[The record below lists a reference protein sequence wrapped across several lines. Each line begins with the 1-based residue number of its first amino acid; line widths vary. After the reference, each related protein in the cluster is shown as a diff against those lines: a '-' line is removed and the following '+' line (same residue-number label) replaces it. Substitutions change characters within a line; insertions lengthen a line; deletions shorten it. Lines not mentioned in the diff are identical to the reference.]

1 METTHAAEE
10 RGQGTTSRAQP
21 SQIARKPAQGKDERK
36 KRKCERGDPNITLTW
51 DDEKLVMRKVQDRSE
66 EVVRV
71 E

>member
-10 RGQGTTSRAQP
+10 RGQGTKIRAQP
-21 SQIARKPAQGKDERK
+21 SQMARKPAQGKYARK
-36 KRKCERGDPNITLTW
+36 KRKCEREDPNITLTW
-51 DDEKLVMRKVQDRSE
+51 DDEKLVVGKVQDRSE